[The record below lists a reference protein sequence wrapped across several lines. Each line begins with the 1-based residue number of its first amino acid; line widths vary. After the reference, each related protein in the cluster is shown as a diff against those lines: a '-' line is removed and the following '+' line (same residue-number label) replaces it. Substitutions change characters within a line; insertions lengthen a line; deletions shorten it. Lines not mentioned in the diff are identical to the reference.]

1 MNSPGTDDDGRAGVG
16 HASAGF
22 ATAQGVRQM
31 AGRTPAAGGRL
42 PLGKAVGQGWALFL
56 AGLLAVIGGL
66 ALLVNPGSGLRL
78 VKWTLGL
85 FLVGWGVLRLVHAFS
100 GPRRDRTWLVLS
112 GLCILGAGIVVLVWP
127 DVTVTALLYILVV
140 GGLCLASVD
149 LVGAVVDRRRNPSW
163 WLQLLRGPAGLAGR
177 DPGGGPADR
186 RRAAAAVGR
195 LHHRGGLPVAH
206 PRRPARLPRPDGQGD
221 PAPAH
226 LTPPGQGT
234 VSGSG
239 PSSSTATVCSKWA
252 AREPSRVATAQP
264 SGRWR

>member
-1 MNSPGTDDDGRAGVG
+1 
-16 HASAGF
+16 
-22 ATAQGVRQM
+22 M
-31 AGRTPAAGGRL
+31 AGRTSAAGGRL

-163 WLQLLRGPAGLAGR
+163 WLQLLRGLGTLALVVALLVW
-177 DPGGGPADR
+177 PGETLGVVR
-186 RRAAAAVGR
+186 LIAAVLLLLWGASTIGEAYQSPIHDDPRGYRGQMDKEIPHR
-195 LHHRGGLPVAH
+195 LI
-206 PRRPARLPRPDGQGD
+206 
-221 PAPAH
+221 
-226 LTPPGQGT
+226 
-234 VSGSG
+234 
-239 PSSSTATVCSKWA
+239 
-252 AREPSRVATAQP
+252 
-264 SGRWR
+264 

>member
-1 MNSPGTDDDGRAGVG
+1 
-16 HASAGF
+16 
-22 ATAQGVRQM
+22 M

-163 WLQLLRGPAGLAGR
+163 WLQLLRGLGTLALVVALLVW
-177 DPGGGPADR
+177 PGETLGVVR
-186 RRAAAAVGR
+186 LIAAVLLLLWGASTIGEAYQSPIHDDPRGYRGQMDKEIPHR
-195 LHHRGGLPVAH
+195 LI
-206 PRRPARLPRPDGQGD
+206 
-221 PAPAH
+221 
-226 LTPPGQGT
+226 
-234 VSGSG
+234 
-239 PSSSTATVCSKWA
+239 
-252 AREPSRVATAQP
+252 
-264 SGRWR
+264 

>member
-1 MNSPGTDDDGRAGVG
+1 VG

-22 ATAQGVRQM
+22 ATAQGVRQL

-42 PLGKAVGQGWALFL
+42 PLGKAVGQAWALFL

-127 DVTVTALLYILVV
+127 GVTVTALLYILVV

-163 WLQLLRGPAGLAGR
+163 WLQLLRGLGTLALVVALLVW
-177 DPGGGPADR
+177 PGETLGVVR
-186 RRAAAAVGR
+186 LIAAVLLLLWGASTIGEAYQSPIHDDPRGYRGQMDKEIPHR
-195 LHHRGGLPVAH
+195 LI
-206 PRRPARLPRPDGQGD
+206 
-221 PAPAH
+221 
-226 LTPPGQGT
+226 
-234 VSGSG
+234 
-239 PSSSTATVCSKWA
+239 
-252 AREPSRVATAQP
+252 
-264 SGRWR
+264 